1 LEIRNSELGIRN
13 FGFSF
18 RIPHSAFRI
27 YTMSIVLLESLNAWW
42 PEVVLSIGALLAV
55 LVGVWSKRS
64 GPAHAVTWATLLASA
79 IILWQVPVP
88 PPTATFFGLI
98 ICDAFSLAF
107 RWLALGAIAIVVL
120 LVMGSSE
127 VVQRV
132 RGEYLGLLLLVA
144 VGLMLMAEANHLLM
158 AYVAMELVSLTSY
171 VLVGLLD
178 DARSAEASL
187 KYLLFGALASGV
199 MLFGMSLLFGL
210 TGELAFSDLLRA
222 AASLAGPQQ
231 AALLVAVV
239 LMLAG
244 LAFKISMV
252 PFHLWTPD
260 AYEGAPVAVT
270 ALLSVGPKAA
280 GLALLWRLTAA
291 LAPAWAAVAP
301 VLAALTVVTMTL
313 GNLVSLVQS
322 NVKRLLAY
330 STIAQVGYL
339 LIGFVV
345 NTRLGLE
352 ALLLYLVA
360 YLFMNLGAFACVA
373 AVVNE
378 TGSESLEA
386 FRGLS
391 RRAPVLALLCALF
404 LLSLAG
410 IPPLL
415 GFFGKFLLFGAA
427 LQARQAELAVAGVI
441 NSAIALYYYVNI
453 IRLMYLAAPERTT
466 PLHASFPLRVAM
478 VVCGVMT
485 VVLGLFPS
493 TLLSLVGAAA
503 SVNLL

>member
-1 LEIRNSELGIRN
+1 
-13 FGFSF
+13 
-18 RIPHSAFRI
+18 
-27 YTMSIVLLESLNAWW
+27 MSTILLESLAAWW
-42 PEVVLSIGALLAV
+42 PEVVLSLGALLVV
-55 LVGVWSKRS
+55 LAGVWSKRS
-64 GPAHAVTWATLLASA
+64 GPALAVTWAALLASA
-79 IILWQVPVP
+79 IALWQAPVP
-88 PPTATFFGLI
+88 PATATFFGLI
-98 ICDAFSLAF
+98 ICDPFSLAF
-107 RWLALGAIAIVVL
+107 RWLALGVTAIVIL

-127 VVQRV
+127 VSERV

-158 AYVAMELVSLTSY
+158 AYVAMELVSLSGY

-178 DARSAEASL
+178 DSRSAEASL

-210 TGELAFSDLLRA
+210 TGELAFPELLRA
-222 AASLAGPQQ
+222 TSSLAGPQA
-231 AALLVAVV
+231 AALLVAVM

-280 GLALLWRLTAA
+280 GLALLWRLMAA
-291 LAPAWAAVAP
+291 LLPAWTTVAP
-301 VLAALTVVTMTL
+301 LLAVLTVMTMTL
-313 GNLVSLVQS
+313 GNLVSLVQT
-322 NVKRLLAY
+322 NIKRLLAY

-345 NTRLGLE
+345 NTKLGLE

-378 TGSESLEA
+378 TGSEALEA

-391 RRAPVLALLCALF
+391 KRAPVLALLCTLF

-415 GFFGKFLLFGAA
+415 GFFGKFLLFGSA
-427 LQARQAELAVAGVI
+427 LQAGQAELAVAGVL

-453 IRLMYLAAPERTT
+453 IRLMYLVAPERAGALTA
-466 PLHASFPLRVAM
+466 PRPLRVAL
-478 VVCGVMT
+478 VICGVAT
-485 VVLGLFPS
+485 LFLGLFPS
-493 TLLSLVGAAA
+493 TLLSLVEHAA
-503 SVNLL
+503 SLNLL